1 METIFE
7 IKSTGVIQKGE
18 DIMSRLPAIDP
29 KAATGQA
36 KQLLD
41 NVQGKLGFTS
51 NIMRTMANSPVV
63 LQGYLNFSDAL
74 SQGALSQKLRQQI
87 ALVVAQDNECEYCLA
102 AHSAIGRTV
111 GLSEEAIRDSR
122 RGESPDAKDA
132 AVLDFA
138 STLVVNRGWVTDEEI
153 AKLHKAGVT
162 EGETAEI
169 IANVS
174 LTLFTNYL
182 NHVAQTEI
190 DFPEVE
196 ELAVA

>member
-1 METIFE
+1 M
-7 IKSTGVIQKGE
+7 Q
-18 DIMSRLPAIDP
+18 RLQAIDP
-29 KAATGQA
+29 ETATGPA

-41 NVQGKLGFTS
+41 GVQKKLGFTP
-51 NIMRTMANSPVV
+51 NIMRTMANSPAV
-63 LQGYLNFSDAL
+63 LQGYLNFSNAL
-74 SQGALSQKLRQQI
+74 GKGSLSPKLREQI
-87 ALVVAQDNECEYCLA
+87 ALVVAQDNQCEYCLA

-122 RGESPDAKDA
+122 RGESPDGKEA
-132 AVLDFA
+132 AILEFA

-162 EGETAEI
+162 EGEIAEI
-169 IANVS
+169 IANVG
-174 LTLFTNYL
+174 LILFTNYL

>member
-1 METIFE
+1 
-7 IKSTGVIQKGE
+7 
-18 DIMSRLPAIDP
+18 MSRLEAIAP
-29 KAATGQA
+29 ETATGQA

-41 NVQGKLGFTS
+41 GVQKKLGFTP
-51 NIMRTMANSPVV
+51 NIMRTMANSPAV
-63 LQGYLNFSDAL
+63 LQGYLNFSNAL
-74 SQGALSQKLRQQI
+74 SKGSLSPKLREQI
-87 ALVVAQDNECEYCLA
+87 ALVVAQDNDCEYCLA

-122 RGESPDAKDA
+122 RGESPDGKEA
-132 AVLDFA
+132 AILEFA
-138 STLVVNRGWVTDEEI
+138 STLVVNRGWVTDEEV
-153 AKLHKAGVT
+153 ARAHKAGVT
-162 EGETAEI
+162 EGEVAEI

-174 LTLFTNYL
+174 LAIFTNYL

>member
-1 METIFE
+1 MN
-7 IKSTGVIQKGE
+7 
-18 DIMSRLPAIDP
+18 RLEAIDP
-29 KAATGQA
+29 ETATGQA
-36 KQLLD
+36 KKLLD
-41 NVQGKLGFTS
+41 GVQKKLGFTP
-51 NIMRTMANSPVV
+51 NVMRTMANSPAV
-63 LQGYLNFSDAL
+63 LQGYLSFSNAL
-74 SQGALSQKLRQQI
+74 GKGSLSPKLREQI

-122 RGESPDAKDA
+122 RGESPDGKEA
-132 AVLDFA
+132 AILEFA
-138 STLVVNRGWVTDEEI
+138 STLVVNRGWVTDEEV
-153 AKLHKAGVT
+153 ARVRKVGVT

-174 LTLFTNYL
+174 LAIFTNYL

-196 ELAVA
+196 QLAVA

>member
-1 METIFE
+1 M
-7 IKSTGVIQKGE
+7 Q
-18 DIMSRLPAIDP
+18 RLQAIDP
-29 KAATGQA
+29 ETATGPA

-41 NVQGKLGFTS
+41 GVQKKLGFTP
-51 NIMRTMANSPVV
+51 NIMRTMANSPAV
-63 LQGYLNFSDAL
+63 LQGYLNFSNAL
-74 SQGALSQKLRQQI
+74 GKGSLSPKLREQI
-87 ALVVAQDNECEYCLA
+87 ALVVAQDNQCEYCLA

-122 RGESPDAKDA
+122 RGESPDGKEA
-132 AVLDFA
+132 AILEFA

-169 IANVS
+169 IANVG
-174 LTLFTNYL
+174 LTLFTNYF

-190 DFPEVE
+190 DFPVVE
-196 ELAVA
+196 ELAVV

>member
-1 METIFE
+1 M
-7 IKSTGVIQKGE
+7 Q
-18 DIMSRLPAIDP
+18 RLQAIDP
-29 KAATGQA
+29 ETATGPA

-41 NVQGKLGFTS
+41 GVQKKLGFTP
-51 NIMRTMANSPVV
+51 NIMRTMANSPAV
-63 LQGYLNFSDAL
+63 LQGYLNFSNAL
-74 SQGALSQKLRQQI
+74 SKGSLSPKLREQI
-87 ALVVAQDNECEYCLA
+87 ALVVAQDNQCEYCLA
-102 AHSAIGRTV
+102 AHSAIGHTV

-122 RGESPDAKDA
+122 RGESPDGKEA
-132 AVLDFA
+132 AILKFA
-138 STLVVNRGWVTDEEI
+138 STLVVNRGWVTDEKI

-162 EGETAEI
+162 EGEIAEV

>member
-1 METIFE
+1 MP
-7 IKSTGVIQKGE
+7 
-18 DIMSRLPAIDP
+18 RLEAIDP
-29 KAATGQA
+29 KTATGPA

-41 NVQGKLGFTS
+41 GVQKKLGFTP
-51 NIMRTMANSPVV
+51 NITRTMANSPAA
-63 LQGYLNFSDAL
+63 LQGYLNFSKAL
-74 SQGALSQKLRQQI
+74 SKGLLSPKLREQI
-87 ALVVAQDNECEYCLA
+87 ALVVSQDNECEYCLA

-111 GLSEEAIRDSR
+111 GLSEETIRDSR
-122 RGESPDAKDA
+122 RGESPDAKEA
-132 AVLDFA
+132 AILDFA
-138 STLVVNRGWVTDEEI
+138 STLVVNRGWVTNKEI

-169 IANVS
+169 IGNVS

-190 DFPEVE
+190 DFPAVE

>member
-1 METIFE
+1 M
-7 IKSTGVIQKGE
+7 Q
-18 DIMSRLPAIDP
+18 RLQAIDP
-29 KAATGQA
+29 ETATGSA

-41 NVQGKLGFTS
+41 GVQKKLGFTP
-51 NIMRTMANSPVV
+51 NIMRTMANSPAV
-63 LQGYLNFSDAL
+63 LQGYLNFSNAL
-74 SQGALSQKLRQQI
+74 GKGSLSPKLREQI
-87 ALVVAQDNECEYCLA
+87 ALVVAQDNQCEYCLA

-122 RGESPDAKDA
+122 RGESPDGKEA
-132 AVLDFA
+132 AILEFA

-162 EGETAEI
+162 EGEIAEI

>member
-1 METIFE
+1 MT
-7 IKSTGVIQKGE
+7 
-18 DIMSRLPAIDP
+18 RLQAIDP
-29 KAATGQA
+29 ETATGPA
-36 KQLLD
+36 RQLLD
-41 NVQGKLGFTS
+41 GVQKKLGFTP
-51 NIMRTMANSPVV
+51 NIMRTMANSPAV
-63 LQGYLNFSDAL
+63 LQGYLNFSNAL
-74 SQGALSQKLRQQI
+74 GKGSLSPKLREQI
-87 ALVVAQDNECEYCLA
+87 ALVVSQDNQCEYCLA

-122 RGESPDAKDA
+122 RGESPDGKEA
-132 AVLDFA
+132 AILEFA

-162 EGETAEI
+162 EGEIAEI
-169 IANVS
+169 IANVG
-174 LTLFTNYL
+174 LTLFTNYF